1 MKNDWKKYI
10 IVFFITAALFAI
22 AGGLSNFFAD
32 KKVENIRAI
41 QNKLATDI
49 LSSETQFSLL
59 SDLSCEQD
67 DGQENLS
74 SELNDLAEKINYSET
89 NLKGNT
95 DVTELKR
102 YYSILEIKDY
112 LLTKKINQKCGRKL
126 TPLLYFYTTAN
137 NCTECTKQGYVLT
150 ELRQKYPTLRVYSF
164 DYNLDLSALN
174 ALIRVYKID
183 DTKLP
188 ALVISDHTYTGFKTV
203 EEIEK
208 IEPAIAKSL
217 LKPTPV
223 KKKVVVPAETSKS
236 SSETTPPV
244 ENQIPTVPITTTQQ

>member
-10 IVFFITAALFAI
+10 IVFFITTALFAI

-32 KKVENIRAI
+32 KKVESMRAI

-89 NLKGNT
+89 NLKGNS
-95 DVTELKR
+95 DVIELKR

-112 LLTKKINQKCGRKL
+112 LLTKKINQKCGGKL
-126 TPLLYFYTTAN
+126 TPILYFYTTAN
-137 NCTECTKQGYVLT
+137 NCAECIKQGYVLT
-150 ELRQKYPTLRVYSF
+150 ELRSKYPSLRVYSF
-164 DYNLDLSALN
+164 DYNLDLSALK

-188 ALVISDHTYTGFKTV
+188 ALVINDHKVTGFKTI
-203 EEIEK
+203 EDIEK

-217 LKPTPV
+217 IKPTVVPI
-223 KKKVVVPAETSKS
+223 KKKT
-236 SSETTPPV
+236 TTPPPV
-244 ENQIPTVPITTTQQ
+244 IVPTTETSIQQTVPTTQ

>member
-1 MKNDWKKYI
+1 MKNDWTKYI
-10 IVFFITAALFAI
+10 VVFFITVALFAI

-32 KKVENIRAI
+32 KKVENIRTI

-67 DGQENLS
+67 DGSENLS
-74 SELNDLAEKINYSET
+74 AELNDLASKISYSES
-89 NLKGNT
+89 NLKGNS
-95 DVTELKR
+95 DVLELKR

-112 LLTKKINQKCGRKL
+112 LLTKKINQKCGGKL
-126 TPLLYFYTTAN
+126 TPILYFYTTAN
-137 NCTECTKQGYVLT
+137 NCTECIKQGFVLT
-150 ELRQKYPTLRVYSF
+150 ELRAKYPTLRVYSF
-164 DYNLDLSALN
+164 DYSLDLSALK

-188 ALVISDHTYTGFKTV
+188 ALVINDHTVTGFKTI
-203 EEIEK
+203 EDIEK

-217 LKPTPV
+217 IKPVIPA
-223 KKKVVVPAETSKS
+223 KKKVVTPVPAET
-236 SSETTPPV
+236 TTS
-244 ENQIPTVPITTTQQ
+244 TVAPSDNTKPSN

>member
-10 IVFFITAALFAI
+10 IVFIITVALFAV
-22 AGGLSNFFAD
+22 AAGLSDFFAN
-32 KKVENIRAI
+32 KKVQEMQNI

-67 DGQENLS
+67 DGGENLS
-74 SELNDLAEKINYSET
+74 SELNDLAAKISDSET

-112 LLTKKINQKCGRKL
+112 LLTKKINQKCGGKVL
-126 TPLLYFYTTAN
+126 PLLYFYTTAN
-137 NCTECTKQGYVLT
+137 NCAECIKQGYVLT
-150 ELRQKYPTLRVYSF
+150 DLRNKYPDLRVYSF
-164 DYNLDLSALN
+164 DYSLDLSALQ
-174 ALIRVYKID
+174 ALIRIYKID

-188 ALVISDHTYTGFKTV
+188 AIVINEHTYTGFKSV
-203 EEIEK
+203 EDIEK
-208 IEPAIAKSL
+208 IDPAIVKL
-217 LKPTPV
+217 LP
-223 KKKVVVPAETSKS
+223 KVDAS
-236 SSETTPPV
+236 
-244 ENQIPTVPITTTQQ
+244 TTTDTTTKKAASTDSQ

>member
-1 MKNDWKKYI
+1 MKNDWKKYV

-32 KKVENIRAI
+32 KKVESMRAI
-41 QNKLATDI
+41 QDKLAVDI

-67 DGQENLS
+67 DGEENLS
-74 SELNDLAEKINYSET
+74 AELGDLAEKISYSET

-112 LLTKKINQKCGRKL
+112 LLTKKINQKCGSKL
-126 TPLLYFYTTAN
+126 TPILYFYTTAN
-137 NCTECTKQGYVLT
+137 NCTECIKQGYVLT
-150 ELRQKYPTLRVYSF
+150 ELREKYPTLRVYSF
-164 DYNLDLSALN
+164 DYSLDLSALK

-188 ALVISDHTYTGFKTV
+188 ALVINDKTVTGFKTI
-203 EEIEK
+203 EDIEK
-208 IEPAIAKSL
+208 IEPRLAKSIE
-217 LKPTPV
+217 P
-223 KKKVVVPAETSKS
+223 KVSAPNNKTNTKTSD
-236 SSETTPPV
+236 
-244 ENQIPTVPITTTQQ
+244 